1 MNFPFISSNCWISL
15 LLFIKIWC
23 NKKNV
28 CLQLNTSSSNDAATS
43 WITIE
48 LKACSWHRICMS
60 ASTLEII
67 KLEICCQNWNRF
79 FLKKIRL
86 ETLKQQS
93 SVQNECN
100 YILKVK
106 SWCFFGWNC
115 WENTIYLQIRW
126 TLDCVMR
133 TGCGDV
139 FTILKQNTNFK
150 NNVETFEKDERTMLI
165 YI

>member
-1 MNFPFISSNCWISL
+1 MIYMEMTILMATRIKNKKGGRACQLILNFPFISSNCWISL
-15 LLFIKIWC
+15 KLFIKIWC

-67 KLEICCQNWNRF
+67 KLEICYQNWNRF

-86 ETLKQQS
+86 EALKQQS

-100 YILKVK
+100 YTLKVTYK
-106 SWCFFGWNC
+106 N
-115 WENTIYLQIRW
+115 
-126 TLDCVMR
+126 LDA
-133 TGCGDV
+133 
-139 FTILKQNTNFK
+139 FL
-150 NNVETFEKDERTMLI
+150 VETAGRILSTCR
-165 YI
+165 